1 MAWSFVRDDQPRTD
15 TARQVALALHDEAR
29 DLAAAGIRIHVDEP
43 ALRELLP
50 PLREADQLA
59 HLDRAVA
66 AFWLATSVSPTRR
79 RCTLSCATRI
89 SAT

>member
-1 MAWSFVRDDQPRTD
+1 
-15 TARQVALALHDEAR
+15 VALALRDDAR

-50 PLREADQLA
+50 PLPEADQPA
-59 HLDRAVA
+59 YPDRAIA
-66 AFWLATSVSPTRR
+66 AIQLATSVSPTRR
-79 RCTLSCATRI
+79 RCTLTCATRI